1 MKTLLRDPLLHFL
14 LLGAG
19 LFVLY
24 RLVAGDEVGPRE
36 IVVSARTVEGLA
48 DNWQRVWQRPPTQA
62 ELDRLVE
69 DYVREEVL
77 YREALAA
84 GLDRDDTIVRR
95 RLRQKME
102 FVSDDLA
109 AQAAPTDSELQGYL
123 DAHPDAFRRPAHVSF
138 EHVYFSRDRR
148 GERAGAEASAALAQL
163 QAGGARE
170 SAMLGD
176 SIALAASYQA
186 IAVDELDRLFGDG
199 FAAQLIDLPQGQWAG
214 PAESSYG
221 LHLVRVT
228 AVVPGSLPPL
238 ADIRDEVTRDLLAKR
253 RQQASDEFYRR
264 LRAGYTITV
273 EPAPAV
279 RVLQAEG

>member
-1 MKTLLRDPLLHFL
+1 
-14 LLGAG
+14 
-19 LFVLY
+19 
-24 RLVAGDEVGPRE
+24 
-36 IVVSARTVEGLA
+36 
-48 DNWQRVWQRPPTQA
+48 
-62 ELDRLVE
+62 
-69 DYVREEVL
+69 
-77 YREALAA
+77 
-84 GLDRDDTIVRR
+84 
-95 RLRQKME
+95 ME

-148 GERAGAEASAALAQL
+148 GERAAAEASAALAQL
-163 QAGGARE
+163 QAGGARG
-170 SAMLGD
+170 SATLGD

-199 FAAQLIDLPQGQWAG
+199 FAAQLIDLPKGQWAG

-228 AVVPGSLPPL
+228 AVVPGVLPPL
-238 ADIRDEVTRDLLAKR
+238 ADIRDEITRDFLAKR

-264 LRAGYTITV
+264 LRAGYTINV